1 VNNTQTQL
9 TDETTYSNTLQK
21 SLQDSSGVNI
31 DQELSN
37 MIVAQTA
44 YSAAARVIS
53 ALEQQFK
60 DLLAAF

>member
-1 VNNTQTQL
+1 
-9 TDETTYSNTLQK
+9 
-21 SLQDSSGVNI
+21 
-31 DQELSN
+31 